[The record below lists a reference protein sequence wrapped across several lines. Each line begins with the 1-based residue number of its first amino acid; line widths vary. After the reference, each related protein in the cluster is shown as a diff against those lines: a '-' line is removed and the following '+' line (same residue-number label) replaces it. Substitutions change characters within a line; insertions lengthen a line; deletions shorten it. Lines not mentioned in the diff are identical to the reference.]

1 MKVPSKEDLR
11 RLFNFLKSRLFR
23 LNLFN
28 TASEDETI
36 IQNER
41 RSTRL
46 YLVLL
51 VTSMIVFLVYY
62 SAALYTEDIF
72 IPSPSL
78 IEYDRIQNE
87 TSLQCPCTNIT
98 VKYEVF
104 AEIVPTYHQ
113 LCESDFVSDEWINR
127 LLRLYEQSWNDSTPI
142 DFRRIGVFQFQTLR
156 SLCQLANDTISR
168 SLQSFNYTDFV
179 QSQLV
184 SPEIFEAQIGSF
196 IKEFIEETPKTFIR
210 AFNFMRD
217 TTAQSLFMTG
227 ASITSVRPVTQYRL
241 EIYNPSIVPYPGV
254 NYTFTDNSTC
264 VCSSSTA
271 TTCMGLATFDNN
283 VLPGFQTGCYMLNAL
298 MNSTLEAF
306 DNQTIIN
313 KLNNS
318 SRSFQKLNSSN
329 SNRTIE
335 KLLGQMFVQF
345 WSNSTSYE
353 KYFQKCA
360 PKSCSYRKNH
370 HHSFWEILLSL
381 IGFFQGASTVLGIL
395 SPLLIIKIWPKVR
408 NKICKRTSPT
418 TQTVV
423 METMPEICVLRIFHT
438 LKTSSHDFCLM
449 TPLVPVAQ
457 SLKEPAD
464 SSTEFFLVIRSAEL
478 S

>member
-1 MKVPSKEDLR
+1 MPSKEDLR
-11 RLFNFLKSRLFR
+11 RLFNFLKSHLCR

-51 VTSMIVFLVYY
+51 VTSMIMFLVYY
-62 SAALYTEDIF
+62 SAALYTEDGF

-78 IEYDRIQNE
+78 DEYYRIQKE
-87 TSLQCPCTNIT
+87 ASLQCPCTNIA

-104 AEIVPTYHQ
+104 AEVVPTYHQ
-113 LCESDFVSDEWINR
+113 LCQSALVSDEWINR
-127 LLRLYEQSWNDSTPI
+127 LFDLYEQSWNNSTPI

-156 SLCQLANDTISR
+156 SLCLLANDTISR
-168 SLQSFNYTDFV
+168 SLQSFNYTDYV
-179 QSQLV
+179 QSLLV

-196 IKEFIEETPKTFIR
+196 INEFIAETPKAFLR
-210 AFNFMRD
+210 AFNFMQD

-227 ASITSVRPVTQYRL
+227 ASITSVRPVTQYMLKRNL
-241 EIYNPSIVPYPGV
+241 YLGIVPYPGI
-254 NYTFTDNSTC
+254 NYTFTDNFTC

-283 VLPGFQTGCYMLNAL
+283 TLPGFRTGCYMLNAL

-329 SNRTIE
+329 SHSKIE
-335 KLLGQMFVQF
+335 KLLSQMFVEF

-360 PKSCSYRKNH
+360 PKSCSYRKIH

-381 IGFFQGASTVLGIL
+381 IGFFEGASTVLGIL
-395 SPLLIIKIWPKVR
+395 VPILIVKIWPKVR

-423 METMPEICVLRIFHT
+423 VETMPEICDVRIFHI
-438 LKTSSHDFCLM
+438 LKISYHDFCLM